1 MNCTLYK
8 KSNFIESGEPISMQE
23 FSHYIRKEY
32 RAVMCKNCEFF
43 VDPKID
49 LSIDEW
55 CQLYGNEY
63 FFELIEWH
71 QKERL
76 NDIRKRLE

>member
-55 CQLYGNEY
+55 
-63 FFELIEWH
+63 
-71 QKERL
+71 
-76 NDIRKRLE
+76 